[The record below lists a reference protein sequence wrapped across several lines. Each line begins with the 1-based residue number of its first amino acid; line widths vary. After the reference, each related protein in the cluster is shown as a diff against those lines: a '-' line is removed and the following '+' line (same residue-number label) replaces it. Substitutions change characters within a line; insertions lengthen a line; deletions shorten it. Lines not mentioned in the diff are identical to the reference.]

1 MRLSR
6 RSLLTTTAAVGAAL
20 VGSSAQAKAVRS
32 GTSVDVVVIGGGL
45 SGLIAAR
52 AIKQQGRSVLLL
64 EAKPRIG
71 GRMVNQAVPGGGVVA
86 QINHGSS
93 PGCLADHPSTG
104 TVSGFQDVNTQALL
118 PQLACGDQAG

>member
-6 RSLLTTTAAVGAAL
+6 RSLLTTTAAAGAAL

-71 GRMVNQAVPGGGVVA
+71 GRMVNQAVPGGGVVDLGGQWGGKTHHRFA
-86 QINHGSS
+86 ALTDELGMKRYPSYYD
-93 PGCLADHPSTG
+93 GKGFSTG
-104 TVSGFQDVNTQALL
+104 TVN
-118 PQLACGDQAG
+118 P

>member
-6 RSLLTTTAAVGAAL
+6 RSLLATTAVAGAAI
-20 VGSSAQAKAVRS
+20 VGSSAQAKAARS

-52 AIKQQGRSVLLL
+52 AIKRQGRSVLLL

-71 GRMVNQAVPGGGVVA
+71 GRMVNQAVAGGGVIDLGG
-86 QINHGSS
+86 QWGGKTH
-93 PGCLADHPSTG
+93 H
-104 TVSGFQDVNTQALL
+104 L
-118 PQLACGDQAG
+118 PL

>member
-6 RSLLTTTAAVGAAL
+6 RSLLTTTAAAGAAL

-64 EAKPRIG
+64 EAKPR
-71 GRMVNQAVPGGGVVA
+71 MVVGW
-86 QINHGSS
+86 
-93 PGCLADHPSTG
+93 
-104 TVSGFQDVNTQALL
+104 
-118 PQLACGDQAG
+118 